1 MEHVNTR
8 EARGVLTVRI
18 AVDMKIDV
26 VVASIS
32 CLGKFPTNHG
42 DSTQTEAITGC
53 AGGRQKIGPDC
64 PHKFYLSLVFI

>member
-26 VVASIS
+26 VAASIS

-42 DSTQTEAITGC
+42 RLHPNRSNYRVSRRLTKNI
-53 AGGRQKIGPDC
+53 K
-64 PHKFYLSLVFI
+64 LSS